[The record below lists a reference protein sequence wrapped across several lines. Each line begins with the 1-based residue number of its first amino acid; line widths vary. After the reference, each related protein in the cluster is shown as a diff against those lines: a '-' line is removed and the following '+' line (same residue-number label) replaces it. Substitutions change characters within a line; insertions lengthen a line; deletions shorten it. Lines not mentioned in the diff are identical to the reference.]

1 MPEMPSHFKVL
12 FRNPVY
18 GLVARTVLLPWA
30 LQGVRPAGRALEV
43 GCGTGA
49 MAARLLARFPDLEL
63 VATDY
68 DPEMVTTTQLALRTF
83 GRRAQ
88 VQRADAAQLPFED
101 DRFDLVLAFAMF
113 HHSGDWQRA
122 VGEAIRVLR
131 PGGRLVGYDILEGAP
146 LHGSRGRPPIHA
158 GHGQHPHVSAAAH
171 MHAEADAPGHSRMIG
186 SAQQLEALL
195 RSLPVSDV
203 RVRRSAGGV
212 AIRFQAT
219 RAVAPA
225 PG

>member
-1 MPEMPSHFKVL
+1 
-12 FRNPVY
+12 
-18 GLVARTVLLPWA
+18 
-30 LQGVRPAGRALEV
+30 
-43 GCGTGA
+43 